1 MTPKVCLLPAVISVL
16 SGSVAVRGF
25 HKDACGAMRNLIKD
39 IAPAVLE
46 RAMFVDGKDRKLLTD
61 ASVRKQ
67 GEFEDGYG

>member
-1 MTPKVCLLPAVISVL
+1 
-16 SGSVAVRGF
+16 
-25 HKDACGAMRNLIKD
+25 MRNLIKD